1 MSRPEE
7 HRLEFLAYHA
17 FACIAKVELVA
28 THATPEDAEQAN
40 GAIRENLERALVA
53 FATFSTECGRV
64 FKERTGVDMTEPRD
78 VDKVLAEIMAKD
90 A

>member
-1 MSRPEE
+1 MSKHEE

-28 THATPEDAEQAN
+28 THATKEDAAQAN
-40 GAIRENLERALVA
+40 ESIRENLERALVA
-53 FATFSTECGRV
+53 FSVFSNECGRV
-64 FKERTGVDMTEPRD
+64 FKERTGVDMAEVRD
-78 VDKVLAEIMAKD
+78 VDDVLAEVLAKD